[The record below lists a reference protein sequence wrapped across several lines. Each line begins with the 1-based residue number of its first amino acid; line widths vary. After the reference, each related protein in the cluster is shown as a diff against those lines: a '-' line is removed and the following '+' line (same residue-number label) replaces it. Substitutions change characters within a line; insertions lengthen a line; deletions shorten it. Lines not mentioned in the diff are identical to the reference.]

1 MAAELG
7 RKVAEM
13 VLGGGGKELL
23 AARLAHP

>member
-1 MAAELG
+1 MATELG

-23 AARLAHP
+23 AARPANP